1 MKVDLD
7 EKLLVIRIRSCW
19 LMVDGC
25 WEICES
31 AVVFPIYSLDTTDR
45 FKKSVI
51 RKIRLI
57 GKSIKICESV
67 AKKFSLF
74 IRTHLTGF

>member
-1 MKVDLD
+1 
-7 EKLLVIRIRSCW
+7 
-19 LMVDGC
+19 MVDGC

-31 AVVFPIYSLDTTDR
+31 AVVFPIYLLDTPDR

-57 GKSIKICESV
+57 GKSIEICESV
-67 AKKFSLF
+67 AKKFQF
-74 IRTHLTGF
+74 IWPNTPDRFLKPILSHQQQPSHFHLLL